1 MKIGPKDP
9 SLNVPSPGPEDV
21 QQKKTESQFSVGE
34 GDIETQGPAK
44 AAGPGAKDAVQSAY
58 ASFTDKAQLANHLID
73 STTGDFKGTIGESDL
88 QNVSQML
95 RDQVEDDPYIQNKL
109 ERILSLAKAK

>member
-9 SLNVPSPGPEDV
+9 SLNVPSPGPDDV
-21 QQKKTESQFSVGE
+21 QQKKTDSQFSIGQ
-34 GDIETQGPAK
+34 GDIETQGPA

-58 ASFTDKAQLANHLID
+58 ASFTDKAQLANHLND
-73 STTGDFKGTIGESDL
+73 STTGDFKGTIGSHDL

-95 RDQVEDDPYIQNKL
+95 HSQMEEDPYIQNKL
-109 ERILSLAKAK
+109 DRIMSLAKAR